1 MNTVPGSLQLLSAA
15 SIGIYAGAMLTEG
28 FVLVPYWRSAS
39 APEFFS
45 WYAANSTRLQGFFG
59 PVTWAAGLFA
69 IAAAVATLWAGR
81 PGRWTALLAAVL
93 VAAAAFSFF
102 IYFGRANTSFSNRAV
117 SAAELLAEL
126 TRWARCRCPA
136 AGRCRWRGC
145 GCPDRRGAALRRRS
159 LACGS

>member
-1 MNTVPGSLQLLSAA
+1 MGTVAGTLQILSAA

-69 IAAAVATLWAGR
+69 IAAAVATLWTGR

-93 VAAAAFSFF
+93 MAAAAFSFF
-102 IYFGRANTSFSNRAV
+102 IYFERANTSFFNRAV
-117 SAAELLAEL
+117 NAADLPAEL
-126 TRWARCRCPA
+126 TRWASWHWGRTA
-136 AGRCRWRGC
+136 ASLGAL
-145 GCPDRRGAALRRRS
+145 GAALLSFARF
-159 LACGS
+159 G